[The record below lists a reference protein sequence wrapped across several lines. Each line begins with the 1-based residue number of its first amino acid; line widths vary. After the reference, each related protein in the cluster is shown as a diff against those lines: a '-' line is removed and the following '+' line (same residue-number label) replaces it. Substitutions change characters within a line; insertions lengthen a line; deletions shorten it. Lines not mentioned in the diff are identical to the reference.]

1 MTETTRRN
9 NKTAECISGGRAEN
23 SLPSA
28 GEIGAIVFDLD
39 GTLYVSDEF
48 AATIQEGAAVYLSG
62 VLQVSVEE
70 ARRAMAETRSRL
82 AEHGVV
88 RTLSAVCRSL
98 GGNISDV
105 HAFFHTYLAPELFL
119 MRDDRVVALLEHLR
133 QRFALYVYT
142 NNSRV
147 LVERITNILGING
160 CFKAIF
166 SIDDTWRAKPDEER
180 LRQILKIIGLPP
192 QKVLFVGDR
201 YEVDLRLPEQTGCPV
216 YLSTSVDQLLLLD
229 QLAGS
234 EDT

>member
-1 MTETTRRN
+1 MTETACVSN
-9 NKTAECISGGRAEN
+9 GTAECISEV
-23 SLPSA
+23 SLPAA

-39 GTLYVSDEF
+39 GTLYVSDGF

-62 VLQVSVEE
+62 LLQVSVED
-70 ARRAMAETRSRL
+70 ARRAMAETRRHL
-82 AEHGVV
+82 AERGVV

-98 GGNISDV
+98 GGSISDV
-105 HAFFHTYLAPELFL
+105 HTFFHTYLTPESFL
-119 MRDDRVVALLEHLR
+119 VRDERVVALLERLR

-147 LVERITNILGING
+147 LVERITNILGISG
-160 CFKAIF
+160 CFDAVF

-180 LRQILKIIGLPP
+180 LQQVLKIIGLPP
-192 QKVLFVGDR
+192 NKVLFVGDR

-216 YLSTSVDQLLLLD
+216 FLSTSVDQLLLLD

-234 EDT
+234 EGT